1 MQGPVGILIEVDWD
15 CVFKFNFKLVATLH
29 WAYTKAARLQA
40 ANACHAEVWF
50 VHVSVLWKTD
60 MKAILEPWAH
70 AYPTHTFFGLAA
82 PVWVLKSKN
91 PLQIDCFMATNL
103 FFRIQMIVSRLFN
116 HENTQNKRI
125 RGWYGTSNQRSNI
138 QLCHSNPGWAAL
150 NLIKH
155 LQIWWSSYQ
164 TIPWFDRNFTT
175 NWFQI
180 S

>member
-1 MQGPVGILIEVDWD
+1 MPAMLKYGLFMSVCFERHWHEGNFGTLGPCLSPPHI
-15 CVFKFNFKLVATLH
+15 
-29 WAYTKAARLQA
+29 
-40 ANACHAEVWF
+40 
-50 VHVSVLWKTD
+50 
-60 MKAILEPWAH
+60 
-70 AYPTHTFFGLAA
+70 FGLAA

-150 NLIKH
+150 NLISTYKFDEVLTKPYH
-155 LQIWWSSYQ
+155 GLIEILLQIDFRYHSKRVHNQKDIEILIYLK
-164 TIPWFDRNFTT
+164 T
-175 NWFQI
+175 
-180 S
+180 